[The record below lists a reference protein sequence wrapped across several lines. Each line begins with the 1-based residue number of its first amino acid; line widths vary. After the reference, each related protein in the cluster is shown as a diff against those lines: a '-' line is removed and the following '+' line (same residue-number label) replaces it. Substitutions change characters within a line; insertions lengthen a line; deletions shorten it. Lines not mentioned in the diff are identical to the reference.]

1 MRREQTDPYVVLGV
15 PRQASAS
22 EIARAYRRA
31 ARATHPD
38 SGAGRSG
45 EGFRAV
51 SDAYETLRDPRRRA
65 AYDRTHPPARATDHD
80 APQPGRR
87 VVLGARSRPA
97 SFIRAGHVEIVPP
110 GGALRS
116 QQRVGDDPALLL
128 ARLILSLH
136 RPGW

>member
-1 MRREQTDPYVVLGV
+1 MRREHTDPYVVLGV

-51 SDAYETLRDPRRRA
+51 RDAYETLSDPQRRA
-65 AYDRTHPPARATDHD
+65 AYDRSHPPVRANHPV
-80 APQPGRR
+80 APEVGRR
-87 VVLGARSRPA
+87 TWRDPWTAP
-97 SFIRAGHVEIVPP
+97 FIRAGHVEIVPP
-110 GGALRS
+110 GPTLRPH
-116 QQRVGDDPALLL
+116 QHLVDDPALLL
-128 ARLILSLH
+128 ARFLLSLS
-136 RPGW
+136 RRGW